1 MDIRMFNQ
9 GGILNSLQVSTIQ
22 EIPQGNFEP
31 GLIFLIKNDTEE
43 DLQVTIVPA
52 GQDNE
57 ITTTISVGWNP
68 ELVKKVINAPIGL
81 KCGY

>member
-68 ELVKKVINAPIGL
+68 ELVKKVINAPSGL
-81 KCGY
+81 KYGY

>member
-1 MDIRMFNQ
+1 MRYIN
-9 GGILNSLQVSTIQ
+9 NLQVSTIQ

-52 GQDNE
+52 GQNNE
-57 ITTTISVGWNP
+57 ITTTISVGWDLK
-68 ELVKKVINAPIGL
+68 LVKKVINASSGL
-81 KCGY
+81 KYGY

>member
-68 ELVKKVINAPIGL
+68 ELCKKVINAPSGL

>member
-1 MDIRMFNQ
+1 MDIRCVNQ

-31 GLIFLIKNDTEE
+31 GLIFLIKNDTEK

-68 ELVKKVINAPIGL
+68 ELVKKVVNAPSGL
-81 KCGY
+81 KYGY

>member
-1 MDIRMFNQ
+1 MDIRIFNQ

-22 EIPQGNFEP
+22 EIPQGNFDP

-68 ELVKKVINAPIGL
+68 ELVKKVINAPSGL